1 MILESAFR
9 SFWFWLWGFGLWSL
23 DLGLTISANICWKII
38 TLSREKHIC
47 DFPLKLDTWYWWF
60 ESKNILKDVVV
71 VLKPES
77 VNRNWMSD
85 RNLETAKLISLHV
98 HATNLRDKIYF
109 SHLREPRSW
118 WRVVNVFSVFT
129 NCLGSVS
136 VPRAPVTVTTRRQET
151 FSGIF
156 IIAFCS
162 QI

>member
-1 MILESAFR
+1 M
-9 SFWFWLWGFGLWSL
+9 WSVIFVNE
-23 DLGLTISANICWKII
+23 DKIKYFVYSKQIIFANIYVLKDHHFIK
-38 TLSREKHIC
+38 REKHIC

-85 RNLETAKLISLHV
+85 GNLETAKLISLHV